1 MIGYAF
7 LCIIAFFTIVL
18 GSIVCGVAVWG
29 WKQEKKA
36 ALAKAA
42 GQDSNA
48 AKA

>member
-7 LCIIAFFTIVL
+7 LVLIASVTVVL

-36 ALAKAA
+36 ALAAQAEVKTAS
-42 GQDSNA
+42 DI
-48 AKA
+48 